1 MTITKKTKTKSVKS
15 ETTPKQQSTEK
26 RVLLKE
32 SFNLELP
39 KNSLVEGMT
48 SHSVEGKHLILRG
61 VIQRC
66 NTLNQ
71 NGRVYPRNILVPKL
85 EHYIKTKVN
94 TGTAYGG
101 LDHKDSEIVE
111 WKDTAF
117 RFRKIWLEEDVVC
130 GEIVILPGTDADK
143 ILRGAL
149 ETGGKVGISSRAMGS
164 VQRQTLPEGI
174 VADVVQ
180 DDLQII
186 CWDIVTEPSTPKA
199 FMELD
204 HGQDHGQEHDDREM
218 AITLNST
225 PRPRMMMGSM
235 NENKKS
241 NVATEQS
248 TYNDLINLAKKLAGR
263 K

>member
-1 MTITKKTKTKSVKS
+1 MTTVKKTKSKTLKSTGATS
-15 ETTPKQQSTEK
+15 STLSSVSK
-26 RVLLKE
+26 ILLKE

-39 KNSLVEGMT
+39 KGSLVEGAT
-48 SHSVEGKHLILRG
+48 SHSFEGKHLILRG

-71 NGRVYPRNILVPKL
+71 NGRVYPRNVLVPKL

-130 GEIVILPGTDADK
+130 GEIIVLPGTDAEK

-199 FMELD
+199 FMEL
-204 HGQDHGQEHDDREM
+204 EHEHEHRKDDE
-218 AITLNST
+218 ISVPPSNSH
-225 PRPRMMMGSM
+225 RPKMMMGAM

-241 NVATEQS
+241 NVAITD
-248 TYNDLINLAKKLAGR
+248 TAYNDLLSLAKKLAG
-263 K
+263 KK

>member
-1 MTITKKTKTKSVKS
+1 MTTTKKPKTKTVKTG
-15 ETTPKQQSTEK
+15 TTPTKLSSQSK
-26 RVLLKE
+26 ILLKE

-39 KNSLVEGMT
+39 KDSLVEGT
-48 SHSVEGKHLILRG
+48 SSHAFEGKHLILRG

-71 NGRVYPRNILVPKL
+71 NGRVYPRNVLVPKL

-111 WKDTAF
+111 WRDTAF
-117 RFRKIWLEEDVVC
+117 RFRKIWLEDDVVC
-130 GEIVILPGTDADK
+130 GEIVVLPGTDAEK

-164 VQRQTLPEGI
+164 VQRQTLPEGM

-199 FMELD
+199 FMELG
-204 HGQDHGQEHDDREM
+204 HEHDDREHSDTR
-218 AITLNST
+218 IQVNNSF
-225 PRPRMMMGSM
+225 RPRMMMGSM

-241 NVATEQS
+241 TIASSDVA
-248 TYNDLINLAKKLAGR
+248 YNDLVSLAKKLAG
-263 K
+263 KK

>member
-1 MTITKKTKTKSVKS
+1 MTTVKKAKTKTVKS
-15 ETTPKQQSTEK
+15 TGATSSSVTLASKM
-26 RVLLKE
+26 LLKE
-32 SFNLELP
+32 SFSLELP
-39 KNSLVEGMT
+39 KGSLVEGST
-48 SHSVEGKHLILRG
+48 SHSLEGKHLILRG

-71 NGRVYPRNILVPKL
+71 NGRVYPRNVLVPKL

-111 WKDTAF
+111 WRDTAF
-117 RFRKIWLEEDVVC
+117 RFRKIWLEDDVVC
-130 GEIVILPGTDADK
+130 GEIVVLPGTDAEK

-199 FMELD
+199 FMEL
-204 HGQDHGQEHDDREM
+204 EHHHNEEKEQSVP
-218 AITLNST
+218 LNNSQ
-225 PRPRMMMGSM
+225 RPRMMMGSM
-235 NENKKS
+235 NENKKPT
-241 NVATEQS
+241 VTS
-248 TYNDLINLAKKLAGR
+248 TDPLYNDLLSLAKKLAG
-263 K
+263 KK

>member
-1 MTITKKTKTKSVKS
+1 MTITKKTKTKTVKS
-15 ETTPKQQSTEK
+15 GIRSKELSNEK
-26 RVLLKE
+26 KVLLKE

-39 KNSLVEGMT
+39 KNSLIEGMA

-71 NGRVYPRNILVPKL
+71 NGRVYPRNVLVPKL

-204 HGQDHGQEHDDREM
+204 HGDSENYSDREM
-218 AITLNST
+218 AVTLNGHS
-225 PRPRMMMGSM
+225 RSRMMGSM
-235 NENKKS
+235 NENKKT
-241 NVATEQS
+241 NVATEHS
-248 TYNDLINLAKKLAGR
+248 EYNDLIRLAKKLAGR

>member
-1 MTITKKTKTKSVKS
+1 MTTLKKTKPKTIKTGSAVKDLS
-15 ETTPKQQSTEK
+15 SSSKI
-26 RVLLKE
+26 LLKE

-39 KNSLVEGMT
+39 KDSLVEGAT
-48 SHSVEGKHLILRG
+48 SHSTEGKHLILRG

-71 NGRVYPRNILVPKL
+71 NGRVYPRNVLVPKL

-111 WKDTAF
+111 WRDTAF
-117 RFRKIWLEEDVVC
+117 RFRKIWLEDDVVC
-130 GEIVILPGTDADK
+130 GEIVVLPGTDAEK

-164 VQRQTLPEGI
+164 VQRQTLPEGM

-204 HGQDHGQEHDDREM
+204 HEHSDHHDDSVRVQ
-218 AITLNST
+218 LNNSQ
-225 PRPRMMMGSM
+225 RPRMMMGSM
-235 NENKKS
+235 NENKKTT
-241 NVATEQS
+241 VASANT
-248 TYNDLINLAKKLAGR
+248 TYNDLVSLAKKLAG
-263 K
+263 KK

>member
-1 MTITKKTKTKSVKS
+1 MTITKKTKTKTVKS
-15 ETTPKQQSTEK
+15 GIRSKELSNEK

-39 KNSLVEGMT
+39 KNSLIEGMT

-71 NGRVYPRNILVPKL
+71 NGRVYPRNVLVPKL
-85 EHYIKTKVN
+85 EHYIKTKVS

-130 GEIVILPGTDADK
+130 GEIVVLPGTDADK

-204 HGQDHGQEHDDREM
+204 NGHEHNQDQNDREM
-218 AITLNST
+218 AITLNSQSH
-225 PRPRMMMGSM
+225 PRMGMGSM

-241 NVATEQS
+241 NVASEDS
-248 TYNDLINLAKKLAGR
+248 EYNDLIRLAKKLAGR